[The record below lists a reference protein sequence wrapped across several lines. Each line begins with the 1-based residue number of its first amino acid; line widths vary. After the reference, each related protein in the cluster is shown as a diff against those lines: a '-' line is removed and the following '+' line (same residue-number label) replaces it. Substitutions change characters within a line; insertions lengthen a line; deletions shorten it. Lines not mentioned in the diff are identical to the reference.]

1 MRTEKSC
8 TPQVSAIFKGSRRCL
23 RLKCSPQQ
31 PQAWPTSLSL
41 LATLALLAAGRLT
54 FPAAA
59 QSTHPSL
66 PEDAQ
71 PLAHIDAKL
80 AQRHWAAALALVRD
94 FEREHGPTPAVDFRA
109 AQAWFGLGQIL
120 GKSTVRQITNG
131 RLGQFSGDFLLV
143 EQRGPDR
150 FLCCTKDSA
159 LFRLRRALDAG
170 FDQPA
175 AHLLHARLWLALG
188 KPELALALAK
198 AHEPAILAD
207 AQPTELDAL
216 ADIALQAGAPDDYL
230 RYMRLRAAR
239 DPQEHDQTLAKAYLG
254 LADYYAQRGDHDLER
269 EFCYRAARLRPDDP
283 ALALRLADAEW
294 LAQHYEPAAR
304 HYRQY
309 LLHSPPQDT
318 ERQRVLERLATTPA
332 NSAAP

>member
-1 MRTEKSC
+1 MRIEKSC
-8 TPQVSAIFKGSRRCL
+8 TPQAAAIFGGSRPYLWL
-23 RLKCSPQQ
+23 RRSPQQ
-31 PQAWPTSLSL
+31 PRAWPASVAL
-41 LATLALLAAGRLT
+41 LATLVLLAAC

-59 QSTHPSL
+59 QSSHPS
-66 PEDAQ
+66 PPADPQ
-71 PLAHIDAKL
+71 PLACIDAKL
-80 AQRHWAAALALVRD
+80 AHRQWAAALDLVRD
-94 FEREHGPTPAVDFRA
+94 FERQHGPTPPVDFRA

-120 GKSTVRQITNG
+120 GKVTVRQITNG

-269 EFCYRAARLRPDDP
+269 EFCYRAACLRPNDP

-309 LLHSPPQDT
+309 LLHSPPQDA

>member
-1 MRTEKSC
+1 MRIEKSC
-8 TPQVSAIFKGSRRCL
+8 TPQAAAIFGGSRPYLWL
-23 RLKCSPQQ
+23 RRSPQQ
-31 PQAWPTSLSL
+31 PRAWPASVAL
-41 LATLALLAAGRLT
+41 LATLVLLAAC

-59 QSTHPSL
+59 QSSHPS
-66 PEDAQ
+66 PPADPQ
-71 PLAHIDAKL
+71 PLACIDAKL
-80 AQRHWAAALALVRD
+80 AHRHWAAALDLVRD
-94 FEREHGPTPAVDFRA
+94 FERQHGPTPPVDFRA

-120 GKSTVRQITNG
+120 GKVTVRQITNG

-269 EFCYRAARLRPDDP
+269 EFCYRAACLRPNDP

-309 LLHSPPQDT
+309 LLHSPPQDA